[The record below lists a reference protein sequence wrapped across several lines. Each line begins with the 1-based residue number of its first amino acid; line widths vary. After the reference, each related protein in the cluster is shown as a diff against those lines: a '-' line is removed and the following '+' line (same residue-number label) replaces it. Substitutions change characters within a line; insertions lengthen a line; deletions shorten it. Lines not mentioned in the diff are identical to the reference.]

1 MKEINDIITAYN
13 DLDLSKN
20 KVALA
25 TVIYVEGSSYRRAGA
40 RMLVQDNG
48 IWIGGIS
55 GGCLEGDALKKA
67 NHCIARNK
75 VEVVRYDTSKED
87 EEQIGAGLG
96 CNGIIDVLLSPIIQ
110 EDSNNPIHIL
120 ESCVN
125 DRKANCLVTI
135 INSDLDG
142 LSAGEMYKY
151 NTESKFPEQLTA
163 DINAALISGRSSV
176 KTYDNLSVFIE
187 ILLPSLNV
195 VLFGSS
201 YDIYPL
207 LKIGHELG
215 WHMSVVT
222 NPAKASRKMQLL
234 SDTIYPKDATI
245 PYDDFTAFVLMAHDY
260 KTDKDNLVMALQTNV
275 PYVGMLGPLK
285 RKNKAINEL
294 KDNGQTFTTEQLN
307 RLYNPIGLDIGSS
320 TPEEIA
326 LAILAEIRAHFLV
339 EMVGFYVKKL
349 GLFMREVK
357 SWKLEVGS

>member
-1 MKEINDIITAYN
+1 MKEINDIITAYKQ
-13 DLDLSKN
+13 LDLTHN

-75 VEVVRYDTSKED
+75 IEVVRYDTSKED

-96 CNGIIDVLLSPIIQ
+96 CNGIIDVLLSPIVQ
-110 EDSNNPIHIL
+110 DDKNNPIHIL

-135 INSDLDG
+135 ISSKLNG

-151 NTESKFPEQLTA
+151 STESQFPEQLTA
-163 DINAALISGRSSV
+163 DINSAKISGKSSV
-176 KTYDNLSVFIE
+176 KNYENLSVFIE
-187 ILLPSLNV
+187 ILLPALNV

-207 LKIGHELG
+207 LKIGNELG

-222 NPAKASRKMQLL
+222 NPSKASKKIKAL
-234 SDTIYPKDATI
+234 SEKIYPKDTTI

-260 KTDKDNLVMALQTNV
+260 KTDKNNLVMALETNV
-275 PYVGMLGPLK
+275 PYVGMLGPFK
-285 RKNKAINEL
+285 RKVKALNEL
-294 KDNGQTFTTEQLN
+294 RDHGQTFTSEQLQ

-320 TPEEIA
+320 TPEEIS
-326 LAILAEIRAHFLV
+326 LAILAEIRAHFSGRNGKFLR
-339 EMVGFYVKKL
+339 EKVGTIHER
-349 GLFMREVK
+349 G
-357 SWKLEVGS
+357 

>member
-1 MKEINDIITAYN
+1 MKEINDIITAYKQ
-13 DLDLSKN
+13 LDLAHN

-67 NHCIARNK
+67 NHCMARNK

-96 CNGIIDVLLSPIIQ
+96 CSGIIDVLLSPIVVG
-110 EDSNNPIHIL
+110 DNKNPIHIL
-120 ESCVN
+120 QSCVN

-135 INSDLDG
+135 ISSELDK
-142 LSAGEMYKY
+142 LSAGEMHKY
-151 NTESKFPEQLTA
+151 STESKFPEQLTA
-163 DINAALISGRSSV
+163 DINSALISGRSSV
-176 KTYDNLSVFIE
+176 KTYENLSVFIE
-187 ILLPSLNV
+187 ILLPALNV

-207 LKIGHELG
+207 LNIGKELG
-215 WHMSVVT
+215 WHMHVVT
-222 NPAKASRKMQLL
+222 NSAKASQKMKDL
-234 SDTIYPKDATI
+234 SEQIYPKDTTI
-245 PYDDFTAFVLMAHDY
+245 PYDDYTAFVLMAHDY
-260 KTDKDNLVMALQTNV
+260 KTDKDNLAMALKTNV

-285 RKNKAINEL
+285 RKNKALDEL
-294 KDNGQTFTTEQLN
+294 KDNGQTFTATQLHK
-307 RLYNPIGLDIGSS
+307 LYSPIGLDIGSS

-326 LAILAEIRAHFLV
+326 LAILAEIRAHFSGRNGRFLR
-339 EMVGFYVKKL
+339 EKVGTIHKR
-349 GLFMREVK
+349 G
-357 SWKLEVGS
+357 

>member
-1 MKEINDIITAYN
+1 MKEINDIITAYKQ
-13 DLDLSKN
+13 LDLTNN

-96 CNGIIDVLLSPIIQ
+96 CNGIIDVLLSPIVQ
-110 EDSNNPIHIL
+110 EDKNNPIHIL

-125 DRKANCLVTI
+125 DRKVNCLVTI
-135 INSDLDG
+135 ISSEIDE

-151 NTESKFPEQLTA
+151 TTESKFPKQLTD

-187 ILLPSLNV
+187 ILLPALSI

-207 LKIGHELG
+207 LKIGNELG

-222 NPAKASRKMQLL
+222 NPAKASQKMKAL
-234 SDTIYPKDATI
+234 SAHIYPKDATI

-260 KTDKDNLVMALQTNV
+260 KTDKDNLVMALETNV

-285 RKNKAINEL
+285 RKDKALDEL
-294 KDNGQTFTTEQLN
+294 KDNGQIFTAEQLHK
-307 RLYNPIGLDIGSS
+307 LYNPIGLDIGSS

-326 LAILAEIRAHFLV
+326 LAILAEIRAHFSGRNGRFLR
-339 EMVGFYVKKL
+339 EKVGTIHE
-349 GLFMREVK
+349 R
-357 SWKLEVGS
+357 S